1 MNNERLRE
9 NVLELA
15 KIMDGIGFNYSP
27 DHARKKTISHKFN
40 FPVFENYVTGFEKI
54 IALNINEGYVNFN
67 KALHYFGY
75 SFYSI
80 NKDETFFNKVK
91 SFLGERCLQTDIE
104 RVIKA
109 DIALNLF
116 YTFCWYKLERIKH
129 SQQYFEVRNPRLFFP
144 KPTDIFLQ
152 FVNLRQML
160 DLGIDHD
167 IATYFLSIKKR
178 KGGVK

>member
-27 DHARKKTISHKFN
+27 DPARRKVISYKFN
-40 FPVFENYVTGFEKI
+40 FPVFENYVLGFEKLI
-54 IALNINEGYVNFN
+54 TNKNFLDFN
-67 KALHYFGY
+67 VVFCYFGY
-75 SFYSI
+75 SQITIMRDF
-80 NKDETFFNKVK
+80 TVFRKVK
-91 SFLGERCLQTDIE
+91 SFLKEKCLEIGYE
-104 RVIKA
+104 KLIKA
-109 DIALNLF
+109 DIVLNLF

-129 SQQYFEVRNPRLFFP
+129 SQQCFEVRNIRLFFP
-144 KPTDIFLQ
+144 KPRDIFLQ
-152 FVNLRQML
+152 FVTLRQML

-167 IATYFLSIKKR
+167 IANYFLSIKKR